1 MQYTRIVDEQE
12 LARSLSQSGT
22 AVLCGGTDL
31 LVRMRNGLE
40 APEHVLD
47 ISDLSSLRGIGES
60 EGWIAIG
67 AATIQSE
74 LLASPLIRRRLPLL
88 AAALHVLGSVQIRN
102 RGTLGGNLVNA
113 SPAADSAVPLLAY
126 DAEVLLASSTG
137 KRHLTVDRFLL
148 GPSQT
153 ALEPGEYVRA
163 IRIPVPEAGQRVF
176 YHKVG
181 KRRAL
186 TIAIASVG
194 IVALLNKDR
203 VTDIRIAAGSVAP
216 TPLRLRSV
224 EHAIIGQALD
234 ETTVAKTGRLAAE
247 AVSPIDDVRATA
259 DYRRAVIGDLVIRAL
274 QAFLTR

>member
-12 LARSLSQSGT
+12 LARSLAQPRT
-22 AVLCGGTDL
+22 AILCGGTDL
-31 LVRMRNGLE
+31 LVQMRNGLA
-40 APEHVLD
+40 APEHLLD
-47 ISDLSSLRGIGES
+47 ISDVSSLRGIEES
-60 EGWIAIG
+60 NGSIVIG
-67 AATIQSE
+67 AATVQSE

-88 AAALHVLGSVQIRN
+88 AAALGVLGSVQIRN

-113 SPAADSAVPLLAY
+113 SPAADSAVPLLAH

-137 KRHLTVDRFLL
+137 KRRLTVDSFLL
-148 GPSQT
+148 GPNQT
-153 ALEPGEYVRA
+153 ALEAGEYVRA
-163 IRIPVPEAGQRVF
+163 IRIPIPEAEQHVF

-216 TPLRLRSV
+216 TPLRLQSV

-234 ETTVAKTGRLAAE
+234 ETTVAKAGRLAAE